1 MESVVELSN
10 IRKKLVISP
19 TVATARFLEQRHYPY
34 FFRTIPSMTQ
44 ANYILLRLF
53 LRWNWRRVVL
63 FRDADHFFNPR
74 LFQAMNIEI
83 IADMQMDEDQLTY
96 KNVRHSL
103 ENLKQLNSRIFV
115 VEYEAKGTYC
125 VLCAAYHL
133 GMHLDAEYV
142 WFLNPWLSNGWWK
155 HPSVSHLTDCTE
167 QEMANISS
175 WTFTVGHQWIFPYVF
190 DSGFQFDFRDN
201 GFVLYPSSTESEDLS
216 NKQAIMQTTTTPQLE
231 PISDTPPYSKPS
243 KRLKRSAAVSR
254 LSWKVP
260 QLDVYEQHKWY
271 QTYTYDAVVALA
283 WALVGMLKEN
293 PSVASALDQTD
304 VAEAFR
310 NRVGRVNFG
319 HKGFAGFDMAA
330 VPFPSLDSSV
340 QNPLGLRFNS
350 RNERVASH
358 WVLKQNQV
366 KTTIPIF
373 WWSFSPNQSS
383 TDVSSNSSSSTGM
396 DATVSQDR
404 TTEQR
409 VTLLD
414 SHTTERNDDRRSTIA
429 RATVTSTSG
438 NNTSDT
444 QDLLDDFASFERHV
458 IMRTVDNVSWSL
470 LGGPPHDGSRVSEV
484 CAFPFLSHTLNMGC
498 TGATV
503 FVAICVTVLCLVPV
517 ILASLH
523 YRRKLHEAE
532 KRTRKPFEELCAELA
547 DLNMSCFPVLLL
559 GFKCSTVAF
568 FWCLAA
574 MPTEG
579 SMRARILPK
588 LRQGK
593 SRDRGRV
600 RTTDLRMPMEAIVLN
615 RHIGQGAFGLVFG
628 GEAKTNETWEAVAVK
643 VLNEKATY
651 EGKIDFLSEAKL
663 MRSLEHRNVVRLIGI
678 SLKLKDTLYLIMELM
693 LLGDLKTYLL
703 SRRILAQRSPD
714 HEDIRPSTLTKMSID
729 IAQGVQYLHSKNLI
743 HRDIACRN
751 CLVGSDHVVKLG
763 DFGLTR
769 EKTTNRPDGYY
780 RFTRNCELPIRWM
793 SPEAVQ
799 YGMFSVQSDI
809 WSYGIT
815 VYEIVTFGVFP
826 YSDMG
831 DVEVVERVKR
841 MEFGISD
848 FLPPSAR
855 NTTVWRLIRLC
866 CQHQYG
872 DRPSSMKQ
880 VLQVLYDFPEC
891 VRPFLTD
898 VPPKPN
904 VVSEQLSFQ
913 AVGVSCLPPDASVSD
928 LPGSE
933 SFHGVGAWN
942 SRWLATVPIPSSLS
956 LEFGDEFQEEDQ
968 LRGENACN
976 PLYDYPHRSR
986 FGHSSLHNLGTAGDF
1001 GFPPTSTA
1009 CPNIESAAADDGDGG
1024 TNRVHSSASSSPSR
1038 RAAFFFPS
1046 SSIQSPDDEVW
1057 SPLLHTQ
1064 HLEEFSDCRGR
1075 TQSHP
1080 YILCNLSV
1088 CGCRKSCLCCKTP
1101 LHMWSVWG
1109 TRTLSRLGQP
1119 GSIPALV
1126 LPSGGMAAR
1135 RRKSVTAER
1144 FHSRVREINTRSS
1157 VYARKVCCSRK
1168 EEYIRGAGKRCC
1180 NASWYVTDRGSNL
1193 TSASRLL
1200 SRFEHPGSIPASGGL
1215 AARHREVVTVEGFI
1229 LFLLPK
1235 PRQEKLR
1242 GRGGVR
1248 TTDLAVSKFAL
1259 EPLESFRHLPRLN
1272 TDVMVFSL
1280 AYSRLIE
1287 VCELKRVRR
1296 SSVVKARTC
1305 CPEGLWFEPSVC
1317 ISAAPAKQKNRY
1329 RPGGLMESQM
1339 GKVFQGLFLVISRA
1353 RWLKWLERESTDRKV
1368 RGSIPTSA
1376 SRLPLSRLGQPGIIP
1391 ALVLP
1396 SGGTAARHREGVTV
1410 ERFLFLE

>member
-1 MESVVELSN
+1 MPGGIDVNNWAPPSSISDHGPLGPTRQWEFRTQAEFTASLRSRKHRWSSDVENSCPQNPTAYLEHISSLFSQDLQSNRTTFTGQPVTVYEWSVKDSIVNSNTYKWIDPPPCKHSWASSTEHTESDSTSELCRTESYQATKVSWANLSAVSPLLHTLASRIYLNDYDFEELKRKVTMPQRDASLPPHRFALDTFFQESACSWLRRNPSKWLFWTEGWNQKANFTIAWMSDSRFSGLLATAERAVSLVNRDSSFLAETEYALRLDSHFCQDGVVLNEYFKILSASAESRLIGTIAAIRSDDMESVVELSN

-523 YRRKLHEAE
+523 YRRKLREAE

-547 DLNMSCFPVLLL
+547 DL
-559 GFKCSTVAF
+559 
-568 FWCLAA
+568 
-574 MPTEG
+574 
-579 SMRARILPK
+579 
-588 LRQGK
+588 
-593 SRDRGRV
+593 D
-600 RTTDLRMPMEAIVLN
+600 MPMEAIVLN

-1080 YILCNLSV
+1080 SYA
-1088 CGCRKSCLCCKTP
+1088 TF
-1101 LHMWSVWG
+1101 
-1109 TRTLSRLGQP
+1109 RLQP
-1119 GSIPALV
+1119 GSFQPG
-1126 LPSGGMAAR
+1126 PS
-1135 RRKSVTAER
+1135 
-1144 FHSRVREINTRSS
+1144 
-1157 VYARKVCCSRK
+1157 
-1168 EEYIRGAGKRCC
+1168 
-1180 NASWYVTDRGSNL
+1180 
-1193 TSASRLL
+1193 
-1200 SRFEHPGSIPASGGL
+1200 
-1215 AARHREVVTVEGFI
+1215 
-1229 LFLLPK
+1229 
-1235 PRQEKLR
+1235 
-1242 GRGGVR
+1242 
-1248 TTDLAVSKFAL
+1248 
-1259 EPLESFRHLPRLN
+1259 LN
-1272 TDVMVFSL
+1272 
-1280 AYSRLIE
+1280 R
-1287 VCELKRVRR
+1287 
-1296 SSVVKARTC
+1296 
-1305 CPEGLWFEPSVC
+1305 EPSVDSRRIPF
-1317 ISAAPAKQKNRY
+1317 IS
-1329 RPGGLMESQM
+1329 
-1339 GKVFQGLFLVISRA
+1339 V
-1353 RWLKWLERESTDRKV
+1353 
-1368 RGSIPTSA
+1368 GSIYNDLTQYLLAFS
-1376 SRLPLSRLGQPGIIP
+1376 SSLIFILRISI
-1391 ALVLP
+1391 
-1396 SGGTAARHREGVTV
+1396 
-1410 ERFLFLE
+1410 